1 MRWARRPSWSLT
13 TSRRRSSSWTTC
25 ITCRTAASSR
35 TAHRIRCAM
44 RVSRWCDSSCMAS
57 RMVRSRSNT
66 RLASSRRI
74 SSSVTDDCPIRMINV
89 RGIGHHA
96 VDSVWRLGYAS
107 RFFALTIASSG
118 ASFRRLRLLI
128 RELYFTGVLSLII
141 ILVSGLFVGMVLGL
155 QGYHTLQTYG
165 SESALGVLV
174 ALSLVRE
181 LGPVVS
187 ALLFASRAGSA
198 MTAEIGLMKA
208 TEQLAA
214 MEIMAVDPIA
224 RVVAPRFWAG
234 VISMPLLAAMFSAM
248 GVYGGYLIGVVVIGV
263 DEGSFWSQMQSAVDF
278 REDIVNG
285 VIKSVVFGIAVTWIA
300 LFEGYDAPP
309 TAEGVS
315 GATTRTVVTSSLAIL
330 GLDFILTAFMFRG
343 A

>member
-1 MRWARRPSWSLT
+1 M
-13 TSRRRSSSWTTC
+13 
-25 ITCRTAASSR
+25 
-35 TAHRIRCAM
+35 
-44 RVSRWCDSSCMAS
+44 
-57 RMVRSRSNT
+57 
-66 RLASSRRI
+66 
-74 SSSVTDDCPIRMINV
+74 
-89 RGIGHHA
+89 
-96 VDSVWRLGYAS
+96 
-107 RFFALTIASSG
+107 
-118 ASFRRLRLLI
+118 
-128 RELYFTGVLSLII
+128 II
-141 ILVSGLFVGMVLGL
+141 ILVSGLFVGMLLGF
-155 QGYHTLQTYG
+155 QGYQTLKTYG

-198 MTAEIGLMKA
+198 MTAEIG
-208 TEQLAA
+208 
-214 MEIMAVDPIA
+214 
-224 RVVAPRFWAG
+224 
-234 VISMPLLAAMFSAM
+234 
-248 GVYGGYLIGVVVIGV
+248 VVVIGV

-285 VIKSVVFGIAVTWIA
+285 VIKSIVFGIAVTWIA

-343 A
+343 IS